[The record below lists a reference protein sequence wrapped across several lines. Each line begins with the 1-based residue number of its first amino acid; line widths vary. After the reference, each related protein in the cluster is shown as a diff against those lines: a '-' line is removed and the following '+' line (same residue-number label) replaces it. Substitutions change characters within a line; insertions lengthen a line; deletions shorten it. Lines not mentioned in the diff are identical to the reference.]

1 MGDRTMGRG
10 SRSHGAGRTTSRSR
24 RPEGRRGIARVGEV
38 ARTLLAA
45 RSTIPLTVTTLLFV
59 AALVLVVATARR
71 HPVLPSDRIMDR
83 TQLVRSEFSV
93 PDEEATRSK
102 QNLARAR
109 AARVYNADQAMF
121 ESLTNSL
128 RTLPTVL
135 ASAETFEAVNEEV
148 RKNFRL
154 TAEQF
159 EALRAEAAPGQSP
172 GLWES
177 RVDAFMRSLRELPM
191 LSNAEFQQA
200 IQSDADDLELTAW
213 DGTRVI
219 ADKDD
224 ALNIETDDEA
234 SMRAVI
240 TELTRRA
247 NSAGLF
253 GPRAA
258 AAVQRVLVERK
269 PTYILDRKA
278 TDQRLANAVAG
289 VAPVMISFRAG
300 DVLFQRGGVLTDKAR
315 SLALLEHSANR
326 RSMSPAARAQ
336 EWGGVVGIVLLATA
350 ALGGYVGLYYRATI
364 QSPGRLAIM
373 TLLVAGAV
381 ALAAWFA
388 VINPEML
395 LPAAIGPP
403 LLVCMISVIAFD
415 RRLALALAGVMGILV
430 AAALHLSIGSFI
442 VLMTGVGVASWQL
455 ADIRR
460 RQDVVRATVVL
471 AITLMVAVLFVS
483 FLERPRVP
491 GIWQEMIG
499 DAAKAGFTGFAAGAV
514 MLLILPGV
522 ERVFDVTTGM
532 KLSELRDPKQPLLRL
547 LQQRAPGT
555 YNHSLNVASIAEAA
569 AESIGA
575 NGLHLYVG
583 ALYHDVG
590 KMNKPD
596 YFVENQSGGIS
607 RHARLSPAMS
617 LLVIVGHVKD
627 GVELAREY
635 GLPRALIH
643 YIESHHGTTLVEY
656 FYDQARKQADAEG
669 SDDLPDEVEY
679 RYPGPRPR
687 TKEAAILMLSDA
699 VESATRTLH
708 EPTPSRIASLVHT
721 MATKRLM
728 DGQFDESN
736 MTLRELATVEE
747 AITRTLCSIY
757 HGRIAYPR
765 EATEPAKR
773 AEQTA

>member
-1 MGDRTMGRG
+1 
-10 SRSHGAGRTTSRSR
+10 
-24 RPEGRRGIARVGEV
+24 VGESV
-38 ARTLLAA
+38 RTLLAA
-45 RSTIPLTVTTLLFV
+45 RSTIPLSVTTLVFV

-71 HPVLPSDRIMDR
+71 HPVLASDRIMDR

-93 PDEEATRSK
+93 ADEEATRSK

-109 AARVYNADQAMF
+109 AARVYNADQALF
-121 ESLTNSL
+121 ERLANSL

-135 ASAETFEAVNEEV
+135 AAAETFEAVNPEV
-148 RKNFRL
+148 RQNFRL
-154 TAEQF
+154 TAEHF
-159 EALRAEAAPGQSP
+159 EALRAEAAPGQAP

-177 RVDAFMRSLRELPM
+177 RIDAFMRSLRELPL

-224 ALNIETDDEA
+224 ALNIETDDDA

-258 AAVQRVLVERK
+258 AAVQRVIVERK
-269 PTYILDRKA
+269 PTFILDRA
-278 TDQRLANAVAG
+278 VTEQRLANAVAG

-315 SLALLEHSANR
+315 SLALLEHASNR
-326 RSMSPAARAQ
+326 RALRPAAKAQ

-350 ALGGYVGLYYRATI
+350 ALGGYVGLYYRGTI
-364 QSPGRLAIM
+364 QSSGRLATM
-373 TLLVAGAV
+373 MLLVVGAV

-395 LPAAIGPP
+395 LVAAIGPP
-403 LLVCMISVIAFD
+403 LLVCMVSVIAFD

-430 AAALHLSIGSFI
+430 AASLHLSIGYYI
-442 VLMTGVGVASWQL
+442 VLMTGVGVASWQMG
-455 ADIRR
+455 DIRR

-471 AITLMVAVLFVS
+471 AIALMAAVMFVS

-491 GIWQEMIG
+491 GVWQEFVG

-514 MLLILPGV
+514 TLLILPGV
-522 ERVFDVTTGM
+522 ERIFDVTTGM

-679 RYPGPRPR
+679 RYPGPKPR

-699 VESATRTLH
+699 VESATRTLP
-708 EPTPSRIASLVHT
+708 EPTPSRIASLVHA

-765 EATEPAKR
+765 EATDPAKR